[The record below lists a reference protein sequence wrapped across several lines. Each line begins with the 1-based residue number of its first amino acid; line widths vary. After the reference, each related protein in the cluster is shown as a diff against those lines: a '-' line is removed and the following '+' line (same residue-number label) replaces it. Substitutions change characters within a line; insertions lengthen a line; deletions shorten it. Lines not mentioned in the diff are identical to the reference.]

1 MNINLTLIAQAVTF
15 ALFIWITVKFIWPW
29 LMGKIEER
37 QKQIADGL
45 AAGEQGR
52 RELEAAGRR
61 AHEELA
67 KARERV
73 GEIIGSAERREAQML
88 EEAKAAAKAEAERIL
103 AAAKADIDQQ
113 IARAR
118 EMLREQV
125 AALAVA
131 GAEKILRR
139 EVDSETH
146 AELLGRLRKEI
157 HQQFVELK
165 NELEGVVEVE
175 IRTAFPLDNA
185 QINGLVADISGRLK
199 RRVQPRVA
207 VDRELIGGVR
217 IPAGDEVIDCSV
229 RGKLE
234 EMAAALKA

>member
-1 MNINLTLIAQAVTF
+1 MNFTLTLIAQALAF
-15 ALFIWITVKFIWPW
+15 ALFIWFTVKFIWPP
-29 LMGKIEER
+29 LMRAIEQR

-52 RELEAAGRR
+52 RELEEAGKR

-73 GEIIGSAERREAQML
+73 GEIIGSAERREAQMMD
-88 EEAKAAAKAEAERIL
+88 EAKAAAKAEAERIL
-103 AAAKADIDQQ
+103 AAARADIDQQ

-139 EVDSETH
+139 EVNAQSH
-146 AELLGRLRKEI
+146 AELLGQLKKEI
-157 HQQFVELK
+157 
-165 NELEGVVEVE
+165 
-175 IRTAFPLDNA
+175 
-185 QINGLVADISGRLK
+185 
-199 RRVQPRVA
+199 
-207 VDRELIGGVR
+207 
-217 IPAGDEVIDCSV
+217 
-229 RGKLE
+229 
-234 EMAAALKA
+234 

>member
-29 LMGKIEER
+29 LMRKIEER

-52 RELEAAGRR
+52 RELEAAGKR

-88 EEAKAAAKAEAERIL
+88 EEAK

-146 AELLGRLRKEI
+146 AELLGRLKKEI
-157 HQQFVELK
+157 
-165 NELEGVVEVE
+165 
-175 IRTAFPLDNA
+175 
-185 QINGLVADISGRLK
+185 
-199 RRVQPRVA
+199 
-207 VDRELIGGVR
+207 
-217 IPAGDEVIDCSV
+217 
-229 RGKLE
+229 
-234 EMAAALKA
+234 